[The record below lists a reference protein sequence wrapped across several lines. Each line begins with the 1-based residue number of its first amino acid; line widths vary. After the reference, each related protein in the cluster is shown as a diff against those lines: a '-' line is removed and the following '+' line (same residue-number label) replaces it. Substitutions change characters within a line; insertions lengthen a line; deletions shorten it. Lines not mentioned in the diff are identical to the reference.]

1 VFTKGKGI
9 RKDEVVPYGTPCVR
23 YGEIY
28 THYNDY
34 IREFRS
40 FIPDEVALESCRI
53 MRGDLLF
60 AGSGETAEDIGKC
73 VAFLGEEEAYAGGDI
88 VIFTPYGQDSM
99 YLGYLMNH
107 SSITCQKARMAQ
119 GDAVVHISAANL
131 GQLQLSLPPLSEQ
144 RAIAS
149 ALSDVDAL
157 ISSLD
162 KLIAK
167 KRDIKQAAMQQ
178 LLTGRR
184 RLPGFK
190 CTMERVRLGNIAQIV
205 GGGTPRTGVAEY
217 WDGEIRWCT
226 PSDIT
231 ACRGKYLAETTSN
244 ITYQGLKS
252 SAAQL
257 LPPGTLL
264 LCSRAT
270 VGEVRIAATEICT
283 NQGFKSLV
291 CGDRVNNEYLYYAIP
306 MMKPRMVEKASGST
320 FLELSKKDAE
330 SLELYLPPFDE
341 QVAIASVLSD
351 MDAEIEALERRRD
364 KTRLLKQGMMQEL
377 LTGRVRLV

>member
-167 KRDIKQAAMQQ
+167 KRDVKQAAMQQ

-184 RLPGFK
+184 RLPGFGGNW
-190 CTMERVRLGNIAQIV
+190 EHASLGSLVRVV
-205 GGGTPRTGVAEY
+205 GGGTPKTDVAEY
-217 WDGEIRWCT
+217 WDGRIGGALLRM
-226 PSDIT
+226 SQHVGGSIFQRLH
-231 ACRGKYLAETTSN
+231 A
-244 ITYQGLKS
+244 
-252 SAAQL
+252 L
-257 LPPGTLL
+257 LPSRDSGLAQRSCCQSVHCCYAAVLL
-264 LCSRAT
+264 
-270 VGEVRIAATEICT
+270 
-283 NQGFKSLV
+283 
-291 CGDRVNNEYLYYAIP
+291 
-306 MMKPRMVEKASGST
+306 
-320 FLELSKKDAE
+320 
-330 SLELYLPPFDE
+330 
-341 QVAIASVLSD
+341 SV
-351 MDAEIEALERRRD
+351 
-364 KTRLLKQGMMQEL
+364 K
-377 LTGRVRLV
+377 

>member
-1 VFTKGKGI
+1 MRPGLSERWLDCQLSDIGVFTKGKGI

-88 VIFTPYGQDSM
+88 IIFTPYGQDSM

-131 GQLQLSLPPLSEQ
+131 GQLQLSLPSLDEQ
-144 RAIAS
+144 R
-149 ALSDVDAL
+149 
-157 ISSLD
+157 
-162 KLIAK
+162 
-167 KRDIKQAAMQQ
+167 
-178 LLTGRR
+178 
-184 RLPGFK
+184 
-190 CTMERVRLGNIAQIV
+190 
-205 GGGTPRTGVAEY
+205 
-217 WDGEIRWCT
+217 
-226 PSDIT
+226 
-231 ACRGKYLAETTSN
+231 
-244 ITYQGLKS
+244 
-252 SAAQL
+252 
-257 LPPGTLL
+257 
-264 LCSRAT
+264 
-270 VGEVRIAATEICT
+270 
-283 NQGFKSLV
+283 
-291 CGDRVNNEYLYYAIP
+291 
-306 MMKPRMVEKASGST
+306 
-320 FLELSKKDAE
+320 
-330 SLELYLPPFDE
+330 
-341 QVAIASVLSD
+341 AIASVLSD

-377 LTGRVRLV
+377 LTGRVRLA

>member
-341 QVAIASVLSD
+341 QVAIASVFSD
-351 MDAEIEALERRRD
+351 MDAEIEALERRRY